1 VKGMMIII
9 VMTETVLDMIMP
21 IGAESIQ
28 A

>member
-1 VKGMMIII
+1 MMIII

>member
-1 VKGMMIII
+1 MMMII